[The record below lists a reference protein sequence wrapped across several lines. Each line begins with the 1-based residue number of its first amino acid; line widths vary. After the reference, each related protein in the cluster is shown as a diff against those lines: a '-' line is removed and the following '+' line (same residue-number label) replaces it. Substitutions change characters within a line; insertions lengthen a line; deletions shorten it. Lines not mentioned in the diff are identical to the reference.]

1 MDQADLE
8 RLEEAVRLLENPG
21 WTARITNIIGMPI
34 EWAIKQLPKGAT
46 QTISTATQ
54 KAIKT
59 ALVASTA
66 TMDHKYHGR
75 PFNWWHKFAVATS
88 GAVGGF
94 LGLAALVVELPVSTV
109 IMLRSIVDIARSEGE
124 AIGDIK
130 TQLACIEVF
139 ALGGSKRIGDTTET
153 GYYAV
158 RIALARTLI
167 EAEQFIAERGLAEEG
182 APAIVRLIARIAS
195 RFGVVIS
202 DKVAAQAV
210 PIVGSVGGASIN
222 LLFINHFQSTARGH
236 FIVRNLE
243 RKWGEGAVKAEYQ
256 NIANKVNPE

>member
-1 MDQADLE
+1 MDQVDLE

-34 EWAIKQLPKGAT
+34 EWTIKQLPKGAT
-46 QTISTATQ
+46 QIISTATK

-59 ALVASTA
+59 ALVASIA
-66 TMDHKYHGR
+66 TMDHRYHGK
-75 PFNWWHKFAVATS
+75 PFKWWHKFAVATS
-88 GAVGGF
+88 GGVGGF
-94 LGLAALVVELPVSTV
+94 FGLAALVVELPVSTV
-109 IMLRSIVDIARSEGE
+109 IMLRSIADIARSEGE

-139 ALGGSKRIGDTTET
+139 ALGGSKRIDDTSET

-158 RIALARTLI
+158 RIALARTLT

-182 APAIVRLIARIAS
+182 APVIVRLIARIGS

-222 LLFINHFQSTARGH
+222 LLFINHFQSMARGH

-243 RKWGEGAVKAEYQ
+243 RKWGEDAVKAEYQ
-256 NIANKVNPE
+256 NIANKGNHE